1 MKISKN
7 VVFFLLLFFLLLT
20 PLIFSM
26 LPFLIQSI
34 NTPSDRVFM
43 GLHRWSEDYYGYL
56 HLINQGVNGHLMT
69 VNKIT
74 NEPHV
79 PTLVHS
85 EYAFL
90 GLLGKLLSINS
101 VLTYHLSRLLLGG
114 IFLLTSYFFFLTF
127 LKLSKVQRP
136 MTNSLIAFF
145 LAFFIGG
152 FPHVSLKPFTI
163 EPYLSWWV
171 ELDATRRSTILPHYL
186 MGSTFMLLI
195 LILFLKLT
203 QAKFISGRTYL
214 MLNTKYLILLGFF
227 SFLLA
232 FVHPVD
238 FTLTLGILGFYLL
251 LNLLLAFLNNHFF
264 LQSQISPGETS
275 FFKKTISWLITLSLP
290 LFFVLLPGLIPILY
304 FRYVFTLPF
313 YRFIAEHGTATAYN
327 IPLPEFV
334 LALGPVFFLA
344 IFGIVFLQIRLITNL
359 THKTNLPNPI
369 LLIFSWLVVQTLF
382 FFFGYQILNF
392 DRLRSLHGPFFIPL
406 AFFATL
412 LLLETEKKSKVFG
425 LIPTLPAARLNTK
438 YLILL
443 VVFLTTLPLSV
454 QSINRQIFEVSDF
467 KSFSTFSYPSKKT
480 YEAFLFLKNNTP
492 ENSFITT
499 AYEARFLLPGVADN
513 KVALGANFENDPVYQ
528 KNMENVTLMYQG
540 ILKGNELY
548 SFLKSQ
554 NIKYLY
560 WGYQE
565 KSYGG
570 DLTKEN
576 FLKKIFDNGEVT
588 LFAVK

>member
-7 VVFFLLLFFLLLT
+7 VVFFLLLFFLLFT
-20 PLIFSM
+20 PLFASM
-26 LPFLIQSI
+26 LPFIIQSLH
-34 NTPSDRVFM
+34 TPPDRVFM

-79 PTLVHS
+79 PTFVHS
-85 EYAFL
+85 EYSFL
-90 GLLGKLLSINS
+90 GLIGRLLGLNS
-101 VLTYHLSRLLLGG
+101 VLTYHLSRLILGAV
-114 IFLLTSYFFFLTF
+114 FLTVTFYFFFF
-127 LKLSKVQRP
+127 LFKLAKSKQP
-136 MTNSLIAFF
+136 LANSQIAFF
-145 LAFFIGG
+145 LAFFVGG

-186 MGSTFMLLI
+186 MGSILMLLV
-195 LILFLKLT
+195 
-203 QAKFISGRTYL
+203 L
-214 MLNTKYLILLGFF
+214 MLFIKITSRPQRLSKLMLALAGVA
-227 SFLLA
+227 FLLA

-238 FTLTLGILGFYLL
+238 FTLTLGILGFYLF

-264 LQSQISPGETS
+264 LQIQISLDKTS
-275 FFKKTISWLITLSLP
+275 FFKKTIPWLITLTLP

-313 YRFIAEHGTATAYN
+313 YRFITEHGTTTAYN
-327 IPLPEFV
+327 IPLLEFV
-334 LALGPVFFLA
+334 LALGPALFLA
-344 IFGIVFLQIRLITNL
+344 LLGIFFSFFHKPYKTHQSDWTN
-359 THKTNLPNPI
+359 NS
-369 LLIFSWLVVQTLF
+369 LLLVFSWFVVQSFF

-412 LLLETEKKSKVFG
+412 LLLKAEKKLKIFG
-425 LIPTLPAARLNTK
+425 LILNTK

-443 VVFLTTLPLSV
+443 VVFLITLPLSV

-467 KSFSTFSYPSKKT
+467 KSFSTFSYPSQKT

-492 ENSFITT
+492 EDSFITT

-513 KVALGANFENDPVYQ
+513 KVALGANFENDPAYQ
-528 KNMENVTLMYQG
+528 KNMEKVILMYQG
-540 ILKGNELY
+540 VLKGSQLQA
-548 SFLKSQ
+548 FLKSQ
-554 NIKYLY
+554 NVSYLY

-576 FLKKIFDNGEVT
+576 FLQKIFDNGQVT
-588 LFAVK
+588 VFAVK